1 MFLSDASQRGLMK
14 LLSALLEFPLKVLK
28 AHSQY
33 LTEMSLCF
41 LNHLGLAR
49 LKLLCCG
56 GKLIRS
62 YRLKGITDFLSELL
76 GEGQDLLSGYSQR
89 LR

>member
-1 MFLSDASQRGLMK
+1 MFLSDASQRGLSK

-28 AHSQY
+28 AHLQY

-49 LKLLCCG
+49 LKLLRCG

-76 GEGQDLLSGYSQR
+76 GEGQDLLSGYA
-89 LR
+89 